1 VPLGND
7 YDRQTCSLARTLEVV
22 GERWTLL
29 IVRDLFMGI
38 QRFSD
43 LVAHLDI
50 PRAILSARL
59 DALVHEGIVER
70 RPYSASRHDFHLT
83 PAGRELWPSVYAL
96 TQWGE
101 RHRCAGGG
109 ARRLWLHADCGTELD
124 EAGACPACG
133 VTPAPDAV
141 ETRPGSGRDRPP
153 REDAVSVALRAPHRL
168 LTPLRA
174 ARRPPTTA
182 A

>member
-22 GERWTLL
+22 GERWTML
-29 IVRDLFMGI
+29 IVRDLFMGV

-59 DALVHEGIVER
+59 NALVEDGIVVR
-70 RPYSASRHDFHLT
+70 RPYRPGRDEFHLT
-83 PAGRELWPSVYAL
+83 AAGRELWPALHAL

-101 RHRCAGGG
+101 RHRCANGGP
-109 ARRLWLHADCGTELD
+109 RRLWLHAACGTELTD
-124 EAGACPACG
+124 ASECPACG
-133 VTPAPDAV
+133 VTPDAADV
-141 ETRPGSGRDRPP
+141 ETRPGTGRDRPM
-153 REDAVSVALRAPHRL
+153 REDPVSVALRRPHRL

-174 ARRPPTTA
+174 EPPAPTRA

>member
-50 PRAILSARL
+50 PRAILSSRL
-59 DALVHEGIVER
+59 TALTDQGLVER
-70 RPYSASRHDFHLT
+70 RPYAPGRDEFVLTSAGED
-83 PAGRELWPSVYAL
+83 LWPSVYAL

-109 ARRLWLHADCGTELD
+109 ARRLWLHAACGTELD
-124 EAGACPACG
+124 DAGVCPKCG
-133 VTPAPDAV
+133 VAPAPEAV
-141 ETRPGSGRDRPP
+141 ETRPGTGRDRPL
-153 REDAVSVALRAPHRL
+153 RDDAVSVALREPHRL

-174 ARRPPTTA
+174 VRPASSRA

>member
-1 VPLGND
+1 MPLGTD

-50 PRAILSARL
+50 PRAILSSRL
-59 DALVHEGIVER
+59 TALTDAGLVER
-70 RPYSASRHDFHLT
+70 RPYAPGRDEFFLT
-83 PAGRELWPSVYAL
+83 AAGEDLWPSVYAL

-109 ARRLWLHADCGTELD
+109 ARRLYLHAACGTELD
-124 EAGACPACG
+124 PAGDCPTCEL
-133 VTPAPDAV
+133 TPGPDDV
-141 ETRPGSGRDRPP
+141 ETRPGPGRDRPL
-153 REDAVSVALRAPHRL
+153 RDDAVSVALRAPHRL

-174 ARRPPTTA
+174 ARRERTTPA
-182 A
+182 

>member
-50 PRAILSARL
+50 PRAILSSRL
-59 DALVHEGIVER
+59 TMLTDEGLVER
-70 RPYSASRHDFHLT
+70 RPYAPGRDEFVLT
-83 PAGRELWPSVYAL
+83 PAGEDLWPSVYAL

-109 ARRLWLHADCGTELD
+109 ARRLYLHADCGTELD
-124 EAGACPACG
+124 DAGACPQCG
-133 VTPAPDAV
+133 VTPAPHEI
-141 ETRPGSGRDRPP
+141 ETRPGTGRDRPL
-153 REDAVSVALRAPHRL
+153 REDAVSVALRVPHRL

-174 ARRPPTTA
+174 GPRSS
-182 A
+182 

>member
-59 DALVHEGIVER
+59 SALEAEGLVER
-70 RPYSASRHDFHLT
+70 GDRQEVHLT
-83 PAGRELWPSVYAL
+83 AAGRDLWPSVYAL

-109 ARRLWLHADCGTELD
+109 ARRLWLHAACGTALD
-124 EAGACPACG
+124 DAGACPQCG
-133 VTPAPDAV
+133 VTPTPEEV
-141 ETRPGSGRDRPP
+141 ETRPGTGRDRPM
-153 REDAVSVALRAPHRL
+153 RDDAVSVALREPHRL

-174 ARRPPTTA
+174 APRSASRTA
-182 A
+182 

>member
-1 VPLGND
+1 LGND

-50 PRAILSARL
+50 PRAILSSRL
-59 DALVHEGIVER
+59 SALEAEGLVVRSDRQEVE
-70 RPYSASRHDFHLT
+70 LT
-83 PAGRELWPSVYAL
+83 AAGRDLWPSVYAL

-109 ARRLWLHADCGTELD
+109 ARRLWLHAACGTELD
-124 EAGACPACG
+124 DAGTCPACG
-133 VTPAPDAV
+133 VTPAPEEV
-141 ETRPGSGRDRPP
+141 ETRPGTGRDRPL
-153 REDAVSVALRAPHRL
+153 REDRVSVALRAPHRL

-174 ARRPPTTA
+174 ARRAPTTRA
-182 A
+182 